1 MALGLS
7 AARPAEVTIGSL
19 LREMADRSVLARYP
33 APEYRTRQAS
43 SYDRASVQPGE
54 ASWFANWD
62 RSQFLRTDSVQGRRE
77 FVLLDADGPGAV
89 VRFWATVADYGGQGT
104 LRMYFDHDTV
114 PAIEGEVLS
123 LLSGG
128 ALAPAPLS
136 ASVSELTPYLQ
147 RGHNLYLPLPYAR
160 HCKITYESPS
170 IREPGKNSG
179 ECFYYNINYRTYAP
193 DTQVKTFARAGL
205 DACRA
210 LDRGEAF
217 FTPMFE
223 KLIGVGW
230 VREMIL
236 DGCTAEEIEARW
248 QPDLERYAKLREK
261 YLIYE

>member
-77 FVLLDADGPGAV
+77 FVLLAADGPGAV

-128 ALAPAPLS
+128 CAGTCAAFRLGVGADALPATGAQPVPAPAVC
-136 ASVSELTPYLQ
+136 ASLQ
-147 RGHNLYLPLPYAR
+147 NNLRKPV
-160 HCKITYESPS
+160 HS
-170 IREPGKNSG
+170 
-179 ECFYYNINYRTYAP
+179 
-193 DTQVKTFARAGL
+193 RAGQEL
-205 DACRA
+205 RRM
-210 LDRGEAF
+210 LLLQH
-217 FTPMFE
+217 
-223 KLIGVGW
+223 KL
-230 VREMIL
+230 
-236 DGCTAEEIEARW
+236 
-248 QPDLERYAKLREK
+248 PDVCAGHPK
-261 YLIYE
+261 

>member
-1 MALGLS
+1 MRKLSFTLCLGMALGLS

-136 ASVSELTPYLQ
+136 ASVSESRSGVQCFSSNFRAEIHEAISVPPQ
-147 RGHNLYLPLPYAR
+147 AVA
-160 HCKITYESPS
+160 
-170 IREPGKNSG
+170 IRP
-179 ECFYYNINYRTYAP
+179 
-193 DTQVKTFARAGL
+193 
-205 DACRA
+205 
-210 LDRGEAF
+210 
-217 FTPMFE
+217 
-223 KLIGVGW
+223 IGTS
-230 VREMIL
+230 RSFSSS
-236 DGCTAEEIEARW
+236 R
-248 QPDLERYAKLREK
+248 PKK
-261 YLIYE
+261 